1 MTEMNGKITAIDY
14 TKKTVTLKDELG
26 AIHIYQWETT
36 PQDEYFKKQLVGY
49 YQTIKYDPDTYKIQG
64 AHYWK
69 EGKDVMAKLNENKP
83 TFMPRKPRVTV
94 GFTIAIAQYENIKV
108 EVEGKDIAEVKTLLG
123 EALDSLAPNHEP
135 TKDLIQRFKGRL
147 L

>member
-1 MTEMNGKITAIDY
+1 MTEMNGKITALDY

-26 AIHIYQWETT
+26 AIHVYQWTDSAK
-36 PQDEYFKKQLVGY
+36 DEYFHKQNVGY
-49 YQTIKYDPDTYKIQG
+49 YQTIKYNPDTYIIEG
-64 AHYWK
+64 AHFWK
-69 EGKDVMAKLNENKP
+69 EGKEVMSRLPDNNPKFP
-83 TFMPRKPRVTV
+83 PRKPRVTI
-94 GFTIAIAQYENIKV
+94 GFTIAIAQYENVKV
-108 EVEGKDIAEVKTLLG
+108 EVEGKDTAECKTLLG